1 MRPLTASQRFLTALA
16 FGLLPVPAEAHIK
29 WFAPYSVPEQPRLLS
44 AVFSRGFLLL
54 TLTALVVLTIVC
66 WLERTAVGQV
76 LARSFDRLGAGIRAR
91 TEEFYRAGTG
101 AFFVALF
108 TLGNIILTPELLTKV
123 DAVSWLQAAIALG
136 MVWRTTMVLSA
147 AGIVALYAYGVLTY
161 GIFHLLDYPIF
172 LALAAYLAL
181 TAARVRIHDFRPIDV
196 ARWGAAVTLMWAS
209 IEKWAYPQWTYP
221 VLQSHHSLTFGFSPP
236 FYMTAA
242 GFVEFSLG
250 FSLLWTPLVRGM
262 AATVLS
268 AMFTSAVLEF
278 GKIDAIG
285 HLMIVVTLVTV
296 GADNGRVVRRTTL
309 APVFY
314 CAALATTLAFYYG
327 LHALIYGTRIW

>member
-1 MRPLTASQRFLTALA
+1 MRPLSASRWSLTGLVVS
-16 FGLLPVPAEAHIK
+16 LLPVPAEAHIK

-44 AVFSRGFLLL
+44 AVVSQDFLLL
-54 TLTALVVLTIVC
+54 LFTALVVLTIVC
-66 WLERTAVGQV
+66 WLEHTAFGAM

-91 TEEFYRAGTG
+91 TEDLYRAGTA
-101 AFFVALF
+101 AFFIALF
-108 TLGNIILTPELLTKV
+108 TLGNIILTPELLTNV
-123 DAVSWLQAAIALG
+123 AAIPWLQAAIALG
-136 MVWRTTMVLSA
+136 MFWRETMVLSA

-161 GIFHLLDYPIF
+161 GVFHLLDYPIF
-172 LALAAYLAL
+172 LGLAAYLAL
-181 TAARVRIHDFRPIDV
+181 TAARVRVRDTRPIDV
-196 ARWGAAVTLMWAS
+196 ARWGAAITLMWAS

-221 VLQSHHSLTFGFSPP
+221 VLQAHHGLTFGFSPS
-236 FYMTAA
+236 FYMAAA

-250 FSLLWTPLVRGM
+250 FALLWTPLVRGM
-262 AATVLS
+262 AATVLA

-296 GADNGRVVRRTTL
+296 GADNARTPRRTVL

-314 CAALATTLAFYYG
+314 GVALVTTFSLYYG